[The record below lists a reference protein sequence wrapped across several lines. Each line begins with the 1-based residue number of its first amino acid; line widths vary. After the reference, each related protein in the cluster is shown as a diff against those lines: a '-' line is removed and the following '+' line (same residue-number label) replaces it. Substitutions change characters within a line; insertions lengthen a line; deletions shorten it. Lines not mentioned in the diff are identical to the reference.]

1 MSEFQC
7 LYCCKTYKQKYNFN
21 RHVSI
26 CKFLKSS
33 EKEQQNNI
41 ELESEPIPNAFEMF
55 QLIKELSMEN
65 ENLKKRVSKMETKDT
80 TTKKVNFMEWLQ
92 TQKPCITFEK
102 WFIEELYP
110 NIPEFLEV
118 VFQKNLYDGIEKMLK
133 QYFSTCKDVIL
144 PICCYQKNKI
154 NNIYIYD
161 IFDGNDS
168 WQPVTNTILDKY
180 FSHLCDQF
188 IVAFTQIWYKEN
200 KELIETTDKYKDMYM
215 ENYKKVLGG
224 TEKKEVLYGKIRA
237 LFCSHVKK
245 TPKFASIN

>member
-1 MSEFQC
+1 
-7 LYCCKTYKQKYNFN
+7 
-21 RHVSI
+21 
-26 CKFLKSS
+26 LKSS

-41 ELESEPIPNAFEMF
+41 ELESEKIPNAFEMF

-65 ENLKKRVSKMETKDT
+65 ENLKKRVSKMETKDSS
-80 TTKKVNFMEWLQ
+80 TKKVNFKEWLH

-102 WFIEELYP
+102 WFIEEIYP
-110 NIPEFLEV
+110 IIPEFLTV
-118 VFQKNLYDGIEKMLK
+118 VFEKTLYEGIEKMLK
-133 QYFSTCKDVIL
+133 HYFSSCKDLLL

-154 NNIYIYD
+154 NSIYIYD
-161 IFDGNDS
+161 MFDGTNS
-168 WQPVTNTILDKY
+168 WQPITNTILDKY

-188 IVAFTQIWYKEN
+188 IVAFTQVWYKEN
-200 KELIETTDKYKDMYM
+200 KELIETTDKYKEIYM

-245 TPKFASIN
+245 TPKLASIN